1 MSASNSFENSILDLV
16 FANVDFANIGDAAG
30 LQNSA
35 AAGSLYLSLHTTPG
49 PGEAGDQTTNEA
61 TYTSYARIAVARSGA
76 GWTVSGNS
84 VVNAADATFPT
95 AIGGPETET
104 HFGVGTASSG
114 AGVLLFS
121 GTLSSSLAVSSGI
134 APVFLAGD
142 LSVTAD

>member
-16 FANVDFANIGDAAG
+16 FANVDFANIGDAAD

-35 AAGSLYLSLHTTPG
+35 TAGSLYLSLHTG
-49 PGEAGDQTTNEA
+49 DPGEAGDQTTNEA
-61 TYTSYARIAVARSGA
+61 AYTSYARIAVARSGA

-104 HFGVGTASSG
+104 HFGVGTAASG

>member
-35 AAGSLYLSLHTTPG
+35 TAGSLYLSLHTG
-49 PGEAGDQTTNEA
+49 DPGEAGDQTTNEA
-61 TYTSYARIAVARSGA
+61 AYTSYARIAVARSGA

-95 AIGGPETET
+95 ATGGSETET
-104 HFGVGTASSG
+104 YFGVGTASSG

-121 GTLSSSLAVSSGI
+121 GALSSSLAVSSGI

>member
-35 AAGSLYLSLHTTPG
+35 TAGSLYLSLHTG
-49 PGEAGDQTTNEA
+49 DPGEAGDQTTNEA
-61 TYTSYARIAVARSGA
+61 AYTSYARIAVARSGA

-104 HFGVGTASSG
+104 HFGVGTAASG